1 MSRVTS
7 KGQVTIP
14 KEVRER
20 LGIRPGD
27 EIEFEETDEG
37 YVIKK
42 EVEANRFEKWRGVA
56 ETDETVEERM
66 RDLRGERE

>member
-1 MSRVTS
+1 MGRVTT

-14 KEVRER
+14 KEVREE

-27 EIEFEETDEG
+27 EVIFENTGEG

-42 EVEANRFEKWRGVA
+42 KVEADRFERWRGVA
-56 ETDETVEERM
+56 DADETVAERM
-66 RDLRGERE
+66 RELRGDRP